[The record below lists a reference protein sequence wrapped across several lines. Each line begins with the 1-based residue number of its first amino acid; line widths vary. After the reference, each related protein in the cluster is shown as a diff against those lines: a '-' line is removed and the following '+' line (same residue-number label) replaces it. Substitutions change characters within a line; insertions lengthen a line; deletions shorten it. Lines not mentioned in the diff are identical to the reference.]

1 MVVETCISVV
11 AVGEFRQVLD
21 PLMRHFQNGNTDGYI
36 VGSSQILSLVIFE
49 IFFLNVSEQL
59 SVECSE
65 VAGDEGVAS
74 VFVVLHG
81 GGGKWSRVA
90 DSSTGG

>member
-1 MVVETCISVV
+1 
-11 AVGEFRQVLD
+11 
-21 PLMRHFQNGNTDGYI
+21 
-36 VGSSQILSLVIFE
+36 
-49 IFFLNVSEQL
+49 
-59 SVECSE
+59 